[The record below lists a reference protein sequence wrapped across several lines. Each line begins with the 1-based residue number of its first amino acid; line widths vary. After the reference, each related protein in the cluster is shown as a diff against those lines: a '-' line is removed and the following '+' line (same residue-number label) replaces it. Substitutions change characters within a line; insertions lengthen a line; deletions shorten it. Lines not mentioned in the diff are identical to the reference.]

1 MAIAVVTLTNAIAK
15 TDTQITLS
23 STTSMTAGPSNQTTL
38 SIDNEQLL
46 VTAVVSSTV
55 VNVERAQ
62 GQTKPAAHG
71 AGCTV
76 FWGPASNFTQVGG
89 YYNTQPANTNQIN
102 TVLFDTCNPKTVTTA
117 GAVTY
122 TAGDLLRGLI
132 LRDPNG
138 AGRADVTPT
147 AALMVAAVPGANIYQ
162 SFEFTIRNDA
172 DAAETITMTAGTGF
186 TTSGTMTIAQN
197 NMKRFKV
204 VFTNVQPGTEAC
216 TIYSLGTVVS

>member
-1 MAIAVVTLTNAIAK
+1 MAIAAVTLTNAIAK

-23 STTSMTAGPSNQTTL
+23 ATTSMSAGPSNQTML
-38 SIDNEQLL
+38 SIDNEQML
-46 VTAVVSSTV
+46 VTSVVSSTV

-71 AGCTV
+71 AGSTV
-76 FWGPASNFTQVGG
+76 FWAPAQQFTQVGG

-102 TVLFDTCNPKTVTTA
+102 TVLFNTQNPKTVTTA

-138 AGRADVTPT
+138 AGRSDVTPT
-147 AALMVAAVPGANIYQ
+147 AALLVAAIPGVNLYQ
-162 SFEFTIRNDA
+162 SFDFTIRNDA
-172 DAAETITMTAGTGF
+172 DAAETITITAGTGC

-197 NMKRFKV
+197 NMKTFRV
-204 VFTNVQPGTEAC
+204 VFTNVQPGTEAY
-216 TIYSLGTVVS
+216 TLYSLGTIVY